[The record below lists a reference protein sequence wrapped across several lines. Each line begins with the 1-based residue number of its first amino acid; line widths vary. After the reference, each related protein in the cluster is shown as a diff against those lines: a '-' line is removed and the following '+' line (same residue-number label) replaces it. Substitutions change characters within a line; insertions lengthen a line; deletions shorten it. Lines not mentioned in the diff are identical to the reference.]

1 MIIVSSSL
9 GIHIL
14 NTLYLKRPVC
24 LYVWIHD
31 FNVILLCVPDARF
44 YIGQQVTQSED
55 TTSATI
61 RQDPASMKQMQK
73 ATAAKTAPTVL
84 LHMDLMTCAAL
95 FMISG
100 AKIT

>member
-1 MIIVSSSL
+1 M
-9 GIHIL
+9 
-14 NTLYLKRPVC
+14 REQAPV
-24 LYVWIHD
+24 LMEM
-31 FNVILLCVPDARF
+31 NARF

-95 FMISG
+95 FMISE
-100 AKIT
+100 KCR